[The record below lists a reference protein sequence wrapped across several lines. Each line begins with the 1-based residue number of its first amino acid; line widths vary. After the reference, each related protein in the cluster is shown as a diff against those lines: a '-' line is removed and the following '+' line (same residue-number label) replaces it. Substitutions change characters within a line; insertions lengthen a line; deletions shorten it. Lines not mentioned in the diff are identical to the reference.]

1 MTVTAPP
8 VLHGVLRGFLLVHIG
23 WGMIDHLISENHDAA
38 GIDAPLHLNR
48 AALER
53 CNPSVWILWHEGA
66 AVGYCA
72 HIVGPH
78 LFTGEQTA
86 TCAAIYVRPAHRDKV
101 RKMLDDIEADLR
113 AGGVV
118 VINYSVPHL
127 SKAGAFFEHV
137 GYECA
142 ELVMRKRI
150 QA

>member
-1 MTVTAPP
+1 MTTTA
-8 VLHGVLRGFLLVHIG
+8 
-23 WGMIDHLISENHDAA
+23 DHLIAIDRIILGSMAWDALHPLIEENHKAA
-38 GIDAPLHLNR
+38 GIDGPLCYNR
-48 AALER
+48 DALEK
-53 CNPSVWILWHEGA
+53 CNPVVWVLFLDDKP
-66 AVGYCA
+66 VGYCA

-101 RKMLDDIEADLR
+101 RKMLDHIEEDLR

-127 SKAGAFFEHV
+127 SKAGAFFERI

-142 ELVMRKRI
+142 ELVMRKRL
-150 QA
+150 